1 MPSAATDRFPFT
13 FRSPTGARAPDALF
27 FAFFF
32 AGDGVDGPAPAL
44 GAKTSEAVLFLGSRP
59 SRASPPLGI
68 DLGALLAT
76 FTAFVTLGRV

>member
-1 MPSAATDRFPFT
+1 MLLIADHRRAHCAA
-13 FRSPTGARAPDALF
+13 GARAPDALF

-32 AGDGVDGPAPAL
+32 AGEGVDGPAPAL